1 MVVENWSWILPVAK
15 EAYENREE
23 VANTWDKLRKVFD
36 GKETTIAVTG
46 LLGSGKSLLCDYL
59 TGKAYQRDYQKP
71 GKSEKLEKGK
81 VSTKNLNIR
90 LATVPGQ
97 DSPSKLQAL
106 DELFDQDAPIDG
118 VIHVV
123 ANGFT
128 NVRSAFGQELLTR
141 KNALTIYRKSQ
152 FEQEVEDLSHIC
164 ELIRKSIRRSGK
176 PKWLLVAVTKIDLYY
191 DDIETARDRYYHGES
206 DFIERIQKL
215 SNQGGN
221 MTSNLDETQ
230 NLSKSFVPG
239 GTGLSNDSALVDID
253 DLDIA
258 NLLNLAEEIQK
269 SRDNYSERLD
279 QIYLFRDILGVILL
293 LLFALWLS
301 PLLINREIN
310 LTFSEI
316 FSKMIPRI
324 TIGLMYFF
332 LLCILWG
339 VSFNGHIRKVRR
351 KLRSEQYTLEETVNL
366 LREIQPI
373 LLYRQSQSK
382 AKEIEFKLRLSR
394 FNIDQQY
401 EEPTSILYEILNFK
415 KT

>member
-1 MVVENWSWILPVAK
+1 M
-15 EAYENREE
+15 R
-23 VANTWDKLRKVFD
+23 
-36 GKETTIAVTG
+36 
-46 LLGSGKSLLCDYL
+46 
-59 TGKAYQRDYQKP
+59 
-71 GKSEKLEKGK
+71 
-81 VSTKNLNIR
+81 
-90 LATVPGQ
+90 
-97 DSPSKLQAL
+97 
-106 DELFDQDAPIDG
+106 
-118 VIHVV
+118 
-123 ANGFT
+123 
-128 NVRSAFGQELLTR
+128 
-141 KNALTIYRKSQ
+141 
-152 FEQEVEDLSHIC
+152 
-164 ELIRKSIRRSGK
+164 
-176 PKWLLVAVTKIDLYY
+176 
-191 DDIETARDRYYHGES
+191 
-206 DFIERIQKL
+206 
-215 SNQGGN
+215 GN

-239 GTGLSNDSALVDID
+239 GTGLSNDSALIDID

-269 SRDNYSERLD
+269 SRDRYSERLD

-316 FSKMIPRI
+316 FSKMVSRI
-324 TIGLMYFF
+324 MIGLMFF
-332 LLCILWG
+332 SLLCILWG

-373 LLYRQSQSK
+373 LRYHQTQSK

-401 EEPTSILYEILNFK
+401 EEPTSILNEILNFK

>member
-1 MVVENWSWILPVAK
+1 
-15 EAYENREE
+15 
-23 VANTWDKLRKVFD
+23 
-36 GKETTIAVTG
+36 
-46 LLGSGKSLLCDYL
+46 
-59 TGKAYQRDYQKP
+59 
-71 GKSEKLEKGK
+71 
-81 VSTKNLNIR
+81 
-90 LATVPGQ
+90 
-97 DSPSKLQAL
+97 
-106 DELFDQDAPIDG
+106 
-118 VIHVV
+118 
-123 ANGFT
+123 
-128 NVRSAFGQELLTR
+128 
-141 KNALTIYRKSQ
+141 
-152 FEQEVEDLSHIC
+152 
-164 ELIRKSIRRSGK
+164 
-176 PKWLLVAVTKIDLYY
+176 
-191 DDIETARDRYYHGES
+191 
-206 DFIERIQKL
+206 
-215 SNQGGN
+215 

-239 GTGLSNDSALVDID
+239 GTGLSNDSALIDID

-269 SRDNYSERLD
+269 SRDRYSERLD

-316 FSKMIPRI
+316 FSKMVSRI
-324 TIGLMYFF
+324 MIGLMFF
-332 LLCILWG
+332 SLLCILWG

-373 LLYRQSQSK
+373 LRYHQTQSK

-401 EEPTSILYEILNFK
+401 EEPTSILNEILNFK

>member
-1 MVVENWSWILPVAK
+1 M
-15 EAYENREE
+15 R
-23 VANTWDKLRKVFD
+23 
-36 GKETTIAVTG
+36 
-46 LLGSGKSLLCDYL
+46 
-59 TGKAYQRDYQKP
+59 
-71 GKSEKLEKGK
+71 
-81 VSTKNLNIR
+81 
-90 LATVPGQ
+90 
-97 DSPSKLQAL
+97 
-106 DELFDQDAPIDG
+106 
-118 VIHVV
+118 
-123 ANGFT
+123 
-128 NVRSAFGQELLTR
+128 
-141 KNALTIYRKSQ
+141 
-152 FEQEVEDLSHIC
+152 
-164 ELIRKSIRRSGK
+164 
-176 PKWLLVAVTKIDLYY
+176 
-191 DDIETARDRYYHGES
+191 
-206 DFIERIQKL
+206 
-215 SNQGGN
+215 GN

-239 GTGLSNDSALVDID
+239 STGLSNDSALVDID

-310 LTFSEI
+310 LTVSETFSR
-316 FSKMIPRI
+316 MVPRI
-324 TIGLMYFF
+324 MIGLMYFF
-332 LLCILWG
+332 LLCTLWG
-339 VSFNGHIRKVRR
+339 ISFNGHIRKIRR

-373 LLYRQSQSK
+373 LRYRQSQSK

-394 FNIDQQY
+394 FNIDQKY

>member
-1 MVVENWSWILPVAK
+1 
-15 EAYENREE
+15 
-23 VANTWDKLRKVFD
+23 
-36 GKETTIAVTG
+36 
-46 LLGSGKSLLCDYL
+46 
-59 TGKAYQRDYQKP
+59 
-71 GKSEKLEKGK
+71 
-81 VSTKNLNIR
+81 
-90 LATVPGQ
+90 
-97 DSPSKLQAL
+97 
-106 DELFDQDAPIDG
+106 
-118 VIHVV
+118 
-123 ANGFT
+123 
-128 NVRSAFGQELLTR
+128 
-141 KNALTIYRKSQ
+141 
-152 FEQEVEDLSHIC
+152 
-164 ELIRKSIRRSGK
+164 
-176 PKWLLVAVTKIDLYY
+176 
-191 DDIETARDRYYHGES
+191 
-206 DFIERIQKL
+206 
-215 SNQGGN
+215 

-230 NLSKSFVPG
+230 NLSKSLVQG
-239 GTGLSNDSALVDID
+239 ETESSNDSLIFDVD

-269 SRDNYSERLD
+269 SRDSYSERLD

-301 PLLINREIN
+301 PLLINRDIN
-310 LTFSEI
+310 LTFAEI

-324 TIGLMYFF
+324 TIGLMYLF

-373 LLYRQSQSK
+373 LRYRQSQSK

-401 EEPTSILYEILNFK
+401 EEPTSILNEILNFK